1 MMIAVKKGFDPG
13 MTTLFILM
21 VMNNIDP
28 NGVSICV
35 MTRIFRGK
43 ITRKFGGFIKKS
55 RIFREILPRKIWVM
69 AQIETP

>member
-35 MTRIFRGK
+35 MTRIFQGK
-43 ITRKFGGFIKKS
+43 ITQQLQQTNTFFGFLS
-55 RIFREILPRKIWVM
+55 LQKISS
-69 AQIETP
+69 

>member
-28 NGVSICV
+28 GP
-35 MTRIFRGK
+35 RI
-43 ITRKFGGFIKKS
+43 
-55 RIFREILPRKIWVM
+55 IFQRPVGQ
-69 AQIETP
+69 AFFTDF

>member
-28 NGVSICV
+28 KDNISTSCWA
-35 MTRIFRGK
+35 
-43 ITRKFGGFIKKS
+43 KFF
-55 RIFREILPRKIWVM
+55 
-69 AQIETP
+69 